1 MLVGRICHIGSSAR
15 AVQLQRPAP
24 QTVLTSP
31 PALQQSSR
39 RFSQLT
45 VRAGAVAERSDT
57 MTSSKAMD
65 SVFPEA
71 LAALDNVDPEVAS
84 IIEDEKARQW

>member
-1 MLVGRICHIGSSAR
+1 M
-15 AVQLQRPAP
+15 
-24 QTVLTSP
+24 LTSP
-31 PALQQSSR
+31 VVLQPRSR
-39 RFSQLT
+39 ACSQVI
-45 VRAGAVAERSDT
+45 VRAAAVAERADT

-71 LAALDNVDPEVAS
+71 LSVLDDVDPEVAS